1 MLFVQPLRLFFKV
14 RKVKQH
20 PFQGIASVIQ
30 LDHNAFVCGGTDA
43 LAPVP
48 FSPKGLTG
56 QNPPKIDGFS
66 VPAAGGDQA
75 ELVVLFGILQ
85 IFRHDVQMCAGL
97 PAVFY
102 INTERIPL
110 FDRVQYPMEDLYV
123 YLIFKWVA
131 VRIPVKN
138 VNVVRREQ
146 RRHILKAGT
155 VKIKQADARVKR
167 NRLQPPLLQ
176 HRKRHGRRM
185 EEGRCAVRPEQLPF
199 FARERRFD
207 G

>member
-1 MLFVQPLRLFFKV
+1 
-14 RKVKQH
+14 
-20 PFQGIASVIQ
+20 
-30 LDHNAFVCGGTDA
+30 
-43 LAPVP
+43 
-48 FSPKGLTG
+48 
-56 QNPPKIDGFS
+56 
-66 VPAAGGDQA
+66 
-75 ELVVLFGILQ
+75 
-85 IFRHDVQMCAGL
+85 MCAGL

-123 YLIFKWVA
+123 YLIF
-131 VRIPVKN
+131 KN

-185 EEGRCAVRPEQLPF
+185 GEGRCAVRPEQLPF
-199 FARERRFD
+199 FAREHRFD

>member
-1 MLFVQPLRLFFKV
+1 MHFQPFFDQSHKAFRLSYLNKRAERKHPNHQFCLVVLPVVDRDAVVLFVQPLRLFFKV

-75 ELVVLFGILQ
+75 ELVVLFGITRFALY
-85 IFRHDVQMCAGL
+85 RKLDKLGL
-97 PAVFY
+97 
-102 INTERIPL
+102 
-110 FDRVQYPMEDLYV
+110 
-123 YLIFKWVA
+123 
-131 VRIPVKN
+131 
-138 VNVVRREQ
+138 
-146 RRHILKAGT
+146 
-155 VKIKQADARVKR
+155 
-167 NRLQPPLLQ
+167 
-176 HRKRHGRRM
+176 
-185 EEGRCAVRPEQLPF
+185 
-199 FARERRFD
+199 
-207 G
+207 

>member
-1 MLFVQPLRLFFKV
+1 
-14 RKVKQH
+14 
-20 PFQGIASVIQ
+20 
-30 LDHNAFVCGGTDA
+30 
-43 LAPVP
+43 
-48 FSPKGLTG
+48 
-56 QNPPKIDGFS
+56 
-66 VPAAGGDQA
+66 
-75 ELVVLFGILQ
+75 
-85 IFRHDVQMCAGL
+85 MCAGL

-155 VKIKQADARVKR
+155 VKIKQADARSR
-167 NRLQPPLLQ
+167 EIASAPFLQ

-199 FARERRFD
+199 FAREHRFD